1 MGKSITVT
9 PEELG
14 NVAQKLK
21 SRSETYSEIY
31 KQLMQEASG
40 MGEAWKGEDNLKFV
54 DQINGFCQ
62 ELQQM
67 AQKIMVASEALNK
80 VKTNYEERQQANIAA
95 ISKLKN

>member
-40 MGEAWKGEDNLKFV
+40 MGEAWKGEDNLKWHKAYLGMGSNMG
-54 DQINGFCQ
+54 DKKEYLDGAI
-62 ELQQM
+62 
-67 AQKIMVASEALNK
+67 EALNK